1 MKDRI
6 IFPARVVNLS
16 LVFMSVF
23 LLATFPPSASKKFTS
38 TPGQALTVLSLEKF
52 LDNAALDAW
61 HPRTNEVIFM
71 RRDAQG
77 IWQLYKV
84 DEMADNPE
92 AEAVA
97 LSTRP
102 LRAIGIEASL
112 IPRLHKGS
120 SDWHPSGQW
129 FVTQVEIPNN
139 ISWKYVRTVP
149 EARAL
154 AEPGAGWWNNL
165 FLVKADGSLWIK
177 LTDFTADDTE
187 SGVLYPKFSPD
198 GSMLCWAEK
207 IGPAQP
213 FDRYPFAQ
221 WVLKTARLEWSLDE
235 PQLID
240 IRTHPIRNG
249 AIFEPQFWTAD
260 KKIIFAADIG
270 YHRLHYPA
278 YRLDLWEAELGRS
291 GQLQNLRNLTRTKF
305 FYEEQASLAPDGNL
319 IAFMANLFDASYE
332 ARMNE
337 AWRNS
342 GSEINSF
349 IVQELV
355 TDLYLMDR
363 RGRVLS
369 RLTYFADEDWDNAHP
384 LVTRSAWSVDGRTI
398 LVSLTLRN
406 NRTGNKVSEAI
417 YRIQLVD

>member
-1 MKDRI
+1 MKPK
-6 IFPARVVNLS
+6 IFFAFSLICLYLS
-16 LVFMSVF
+16 FFNPTLSK
-23 LLATFPPSASKKFTS
+23 LPSLKSS
-38 TPGQALTVLSLEKF
+38 SALFNDINIASLEKF

-71 RRDAQG
+71 RRDVQG

-102 LRAIGIEASL
+102 LRAIGLEAAL

-120 SDWHPSGQW
+120 SDWHPSGEW

-139 ISWKYVRTVP
+139 ISWKYIRTLP

-177 LTDFTADDTE
+177 LTDFTADDME
-187 SGVLYPKFSPD
+187 SGVLYPKFSSD
-198 GSMLCWAEK
+198 GTMLCWAEK

-213 FDRYPFAQ
+213 FDHYPFAQ
-221 WVLKTARLEWSLDE
+221 WVLKTARLEWSSEE

-249 AIFEPQFWTAD
+249 AIFEPQFWTSD

-278 YRLDLWEAELGRS
+278 YRLDLWEAELGR
-291 GQLQNLRNLTRTKF
+291 GGRLQNLRNLTRTKS
-305 FYEEQASLAPDGNL
+305 FYEEQASLAPDGNF
-319 IAFMANLFDASYE
+319 IAFMANLFDIGYE
-332 ARMNE
+332 TRMNE
-337 AWRNS
+337 AWRKS

-363 RGRVLS
+363 RGKVLS
-369 RLTYFADEDWDNAHP
+369 RLTYFADEDWGYAHP

-406 NRTGNKVSEAI
+406 KRTGTKVSETI
-417 YRIQLVD
+417 YRLQLTD